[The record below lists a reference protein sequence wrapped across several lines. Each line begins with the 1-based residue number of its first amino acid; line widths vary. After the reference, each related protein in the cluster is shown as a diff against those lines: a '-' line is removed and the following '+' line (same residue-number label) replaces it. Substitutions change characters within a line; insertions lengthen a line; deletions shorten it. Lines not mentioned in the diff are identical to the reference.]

1 MNKSMVWT
9 ILGVIAAIV
18 IAWFVVNI
26 VLSTIFLI
34 AKLVLVA
41 IVALI
46 VFGVLRWLFTRN
58 DA

>member
-1 MNKSMVWT
+1 MNKSMLWT

-26 VLSTIFLI
+26 VLSTIFFI
-34 AKLVLVA
+34 AKLILVV

-46 VFGVLRWLFTRN
+46 VFGVLRWFFTRR

>member
-18 IAWFVVNI
+18 IAWIVVNI
-26 VLSTIFLI
+26 VLSTIFFI

-46 VFGVLRWLFTRN
+46 VFGVLRWLFTRR
-58 DA
+58 DV